1 MRLITCVSG
10 SSLMVL
16 SVFIPEV
23 FIWTAR
29 SGKCVLSFLQ
39 VVTKCYIKILGC
51 VDGNRGNVTDEVL

>member
-1 MRLITCVSG
+1 
-10 SSLMVL
+10 MVL
-16 SVFIPEV
+16 SVLIPEV

-39 VVTKCYIKILGC
+39 VVTKCYLKILGC